1 MQFRVVH
8 DDQVF
13 VLDDGSFDFEA
24 LTDKLCYRDNKLQM
38 TQSKA

>member
-1 MQFRVVH
+1 MQFKAVH
-8 DDQVF
+8 DDQVS

-38 TQSKA
+38 TRLNA